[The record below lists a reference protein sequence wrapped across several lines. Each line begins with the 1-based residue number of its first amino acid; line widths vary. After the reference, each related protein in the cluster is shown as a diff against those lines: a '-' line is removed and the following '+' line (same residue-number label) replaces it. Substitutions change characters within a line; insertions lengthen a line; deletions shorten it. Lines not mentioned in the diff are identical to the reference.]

1 MTVFL
6 SKSYFASKVVLV
18 ASLTMNY
25 PSKKSK
31 VSHMAYKHFIP
42 AVYTVFKEHYRNLCF
57 LVGFNYFPTFS
68 KRISSTNLTA
78 HSLAF
83 VHCLYTYINMFIPG
97 STKDNSIYIFHF
109 KDFFIICCCLWAW
122 KSSLLNNIST
132 FYASV
137 FILVTNGCKLS

>member
-6 SKSYFASKVVLV
+6 SKSYLIPKVVLV

-31 VSHMAYKHFIP
+31 VSHVAYKHFIP
-42 AVYTVFKEHYRNLCF
+42 TIYTVFKEHYRNLC
-57 LVGFNYFPTFS
+57 LLIGFNYFPTFS
-68 KRISSTNLTA
+68 KRICSTNLTA
-78 HSLAF
+78 YSLAF
-83 VHCLYTYINMFIPG
+83 VHCLYAYINMFIPR

-109 KDFFIICCCLWAW
+109 KDFFIVCCGLRTW